1 MNKRKLLY
9 IYYYVNGQKI
19 RNVGF
24 VECREK
30 NDICR
35 FNLTLKI
42 PKGYIAEYI
51 NIYLYRYGSKKGFEI
66 GSVNPL
72 VENCRYNI
80 DVDKKKLE
88 QNGFSMEEIAG
99 IYIFSNEYEGGEFRA
114 EMEEESKAAYQVRY
128 VG

>member
-1 MNKRKLLY
+1 MNNRKLLY
-9 IYYYVNGQKI
+9 IYYYVNGRKV

-24 VECREK
+24 VECKEK
-30 NDICR
+30 DTTCK

-42 PKGYIAEYI
+42 PKGYLAEFV
-51 NIYLYRYGSKKGFEI
+51 NIYLYRYGSKKGYKI
-66 GSVNPL
+66 GSLNPV
-72 VENCRYNI
+72 VENSMYTI
-80 DVDKKKLE
+80 KVDKNELE

-114 EMEEESKAAYQVRY
+114 DMEKGKSAGYQVRY

>member
-1 MNKRKLLY
+1 MSNRKLLY
-9 IYYYVNGQKI
+9 IYYYVNGQKV

-24 VECREK
+24 VECRVRE
-30 NDICR
+30 NAYR

-42 PKGYIAEYI
+42 PKGYVAEYI
-51 NIYLYRYGSKKGFEI
+51 NIYLYRYESKKGYKI
-66 GSVNPL
+66 GMANPL
-72 VENCRYNI
+72 VENCRYSI
-80 DVDKKKLE
+80 DVDKEELE

-114 EMEEESKAAYQVRY
+114 DMEEESKAAYQVRY

>member
-1 MNKRKLLY
+1 MNNRKLLY
-9 IYYYVNGQKI
+9 TYYYVNGRKV

-24 VECREK
+24 VECKEK
-30 NDICR
+30 DTTCK

-42 PKGYIAEYI
+42 PKGYLAEFV
-51 NIYLYRYGSKKGFEI
+51 NIYLYRYGSKKGYKI
-66 GSVNPL
+66 GSLNPV
-72 VENCRYNI
+72 VENSMYTI
-80 DVDKKKLE
+80 KVDKNELE

-114 EMEEESKAAYQVRY
+114 DMEEGKRAGYQVRY